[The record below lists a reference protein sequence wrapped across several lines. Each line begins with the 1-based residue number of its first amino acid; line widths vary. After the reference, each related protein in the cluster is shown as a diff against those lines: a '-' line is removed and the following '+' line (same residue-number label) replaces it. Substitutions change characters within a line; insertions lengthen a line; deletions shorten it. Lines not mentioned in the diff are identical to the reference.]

1 MNYDN
6 WKLSNPIDDG
16 HGYGMVSSCCGGK
29 FEEEVPT
36 CAECGSF
43 DIGEKTAGDEGWTIC
58 DSCGAIEQG
67 YEYVTICEECGEECD
82 EVEDFEYDEIQRENY
97 LEMMDDGSDF

>member
-16 HGYGMVSSCCGGK
+16 HGTGMVSSCCGGE

-36 CAECGSF
+36 CAECG
-43 DIGEKTAGDEGWTIC
+43 
-58 DSCGAIEQG
+58 
-67 YEYVTICEECGEECD
+67 
-82 EVEDFEYDEIQRENY
+82 DFEI
-97 LEMMDDGSDF
+97 G